1 MKLGAKIF
9 GALSGLLLLYL
20 IIGLLLP
27 GKWEAEAEWVIH
39 ATPQEVFPLL
49 DNLEAWAQWSPMPD
63 SGLEAFGAAHGVGAG
78 LRWNDPQYGDG
89 EVRIVASQENSEVQY
104 EVDVEGGALK
114 IQGILSLEGYE
125 GGTRIRWRES
135 GDFGWNPM
143 MGDAARGMAS
153 SQGEAMKESL
163 KTLAEVVTQAGS
175 EASAP

>member
-20 IIGLLLP
+20 IIGLFLP
-27 GKWEAEAEWVIH
+27 GKWEAEAEWVIQ
-39 ATPQEVFPLL
+39 APPQEVFPFLN
-49 DNLEAWAQWSPMPD
+49 NLEAWPQWSPMPD

-89 EVRIVASQENSEVQY
+89 EVRIVASQENSEVRY

-143 MGDAARGMAS
+143 MGYAARGMAS

-175 EASAP
+175 GASAP